1 MANKPISM
9 SKVKQII
16 KLYSQGIGKKKIGS
30 RLCMSKN
37 TVKHYLDVFYKLN
50 TTCEDLLKLSD
61 YELDKLFHPPHETLV
76 NQKAQQLYDYFPEM
90 ERQLRKRGVT
100 VAMLY
105 KKYKVAHPE
114 TYADSAF
121 YHYYRLW
128 KKKVYPS
135 MHIEHKAGD
144 KMYID
149 FAGATL
155 PYVDT
160 DTGEIKNAQV
170 FVAILGWS
178 QYAYVEAIPNQTI
191 EEFIAACENA
201 LHFYDGV
208 PLGIVPDNLKS
219 AVFKASRYEPI
230 VNENFKTFADHY
242 GAAVLPTRSRKPK
255 DKAHVENMVKIAYQN
270 IYANIPERSILPLNE
285 LNEEIRRYLQI
296 LNNAQLT
303 GKEYSRFDQWK
314 MEKTLLQ
321 PLQETRYEMRKIKQV
336 TVMKNGHVYLTEDQH
351 YYSVPFELIGKK
363 LNLQY
368 SRSVVDIYY
377 KYQVVATHKR
387 LRSPHNY
394 STIATHMPPQHRYVT
409 EWSPTFF
416 MDQAKSIDTS
426 VEYYISQVLAKKQ
439 HPEQAYKSCQGILS
453 FSKRVGQARLIK
465 ACKRAHEIGYYNYKI
480 IEDILKNNLDRYEEE
495 PVVEPMPTHENI
507 RGGNYYQ

>member
-37 TVKHYLDVFYKLN
+37 TVKQYLDTFHNLK
-50 TTCEDLLKLSD
+50 TTWEDLLKLSD

-128 KKKVYPS
+128 KKKVNPS

-219 AVFKASRYEPI
+219 AVFKASKYEPI
-230 VNENFKTFADHY
+230 VNENFKSFADHY

-255 DKAHVENMVKIAYQN
+255 DKAHVENMVKISYQN
-270 IYANIPERSILPLNE
+270 IYANIPDRSILPLNE
-285 LNEEIRRYLQI
+285 LNEEIKKYLKI
-296 LNNAQLT
+296 LNNVTLT

-314 MEKTLLQ
+314 MEKTLLH
-321 PLQETRYEMRKIKQV
+321 PLQETRYEIRKIKQV

-416 MDQAKSIDTS
+416 MDQAKSIDPS

-453 FSKRVGQARLIK
+453 FSKRVGQVRLIK